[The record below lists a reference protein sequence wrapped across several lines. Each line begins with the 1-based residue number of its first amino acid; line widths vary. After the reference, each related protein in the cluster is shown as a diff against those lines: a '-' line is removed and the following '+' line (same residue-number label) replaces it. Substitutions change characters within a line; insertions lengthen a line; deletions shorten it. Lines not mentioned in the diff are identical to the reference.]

1 MSVDGGSGPLVLS
14 QLRLK
19 RMSWLGKDSTMEF
32 AFLTVVRSVVL
43 VSFVPVYALACVVPV
58 AFVVC
63 MAPPAIQNAAM
74 TSALAEVDKAVQT
87 WSPFMGA

>member
-1 MSVDGGSGPLVLS
+1 
-14 QLRLK
+14 
-19 RMSWLGKDSTMEF
+19 MEY
-32 AFLTVVRSVVL
+32 ARSVVRSVVL

-58 AFVVC
+58 AFLVC

-74 TSALAEVDKAVQT
+74 ASALAEVEKSVQA